1 MSHLARFVRAVE
13 RLNEAAGRVAGW
25 LVLALVATTCAV
37 VALRYGFSLGWAWLQ
52 EATVWLHGT
61 AFMLAAGYALAHE
74 AHVRVDVLYR
84 TASRRYRALVDL
96 LGSLLL
102 ALPMLGVLA
111 WFAAPYVLASWQ
123 RVERS
128 AEAGG
133 LPGLFALK
141 SMLLVFAALLALQA
155 LALAGRATLT
165 LPGRPAP
172 PGPPGEATR
181 GEATRSRDPA
191 LTDAPP

>member
-1 MSHLARFVRAVE
+1 MSCIARFVRVVD
-13 RLNEAAGRVAGW
+13 RLNEAAGRAAGW

-37 VALRYGFSLGWAWLQ
+37 VVLRYGFSLGWAWLQ
-52 EATVWLHGT
+52 EATVWLHGA

-84 TASRRYRALVDL
+84 TGSRRYRALVDL

-102 ALPMLGVLA
+102 ALPMLAVLA
-111 WFAAPYVLASWQ
+111 WFAAPYVLASWE
-123 RVERS
+123 RLERS

-133 LPGLFALK
+133 LPGLFVLK

-155 LALAGRATLT
+155 LALAGRAALA
-165 LPGRPAP
+165 LAGRPAP
-172 PGPPGEATR
+172 PGPRSEAR
-181 GEATRSRDPA
+181 REEEPMPADRPPADP
-191 LTDAPP
+191 TP

>member
-1 MSHLARFVRAVE
+1 MSRLARFVRAVE
-13 RLNEAAGRVAGW
+13 RLNEAAGRLAGW
-25 LVLALVATTCAV
+25 LVLALVATTCTV
-37 VALRYGFSLGWAWLQ
+37 VVLRYGFSLGWAWLQ
-52 EATVWLHGT
+52 EAAVWLHGT

-84 TASRRYRALVDL
+84 AASRRYRALVDL

-123 RVERS
+123 RLERS

-133 LPGLFALK
+133 LPGLFVLK
-141 SMLLVFAALLALQA
+141 SMLLVFAALLGFQV
-155 LALAGRATLT
+155 LALTARAALT
-165 LPGRPAP
+165 LAGGAEPARPA
-172 PGPPGEATR
+172 AR
-181 GEATRSRDPA
+181 A
-191 LTDAPP
+191 LPEP